1 MTPAQIDAAPRTDWF
16 SGYVRP
22 VRSGVYERRYARN
35 SMLSVIRFSHYDH
48 ANDTWG
54 MGALTPND
62 AEWMRWERA
71 PAQRL
76 PWRGL
81 TQPAE

>member
-16 SGYVRP
+16 AGDVRP
-22 VRSGVYERRYARN
+22 VRSGAYERRYGVAWGTT
-35 SMLSVIRFSHYDH
+35 IKFSFYDYP
-48 ANDTWG
+48 NDTWG

-62 AEWMRWERA
+62 AEWVRWERA